1 VLPGAADDV
10 LDPVDEVELA
20 VLAAAHR
27 VAGVEPAAAP
37 GFLGGSRVLQVAGEE
52 TAARIGTGLPDQQ
65 LPGLLFNLYFKTW
78 GRAAEAPRTD
88 GGRLAAG
95 GDHRAAAGLGHG
107 PGLGQR
113 EAEARLEGGV
123 VARVR
128 IGAEAETHAVRP
140 VQGGGFLGEKHGR
153 HDAE

>member
-1 VLPGAADDV
+1 PLEAMVLNRPCKLEACGLLLLQNDASKDFFVAHGIGRGDHRHLGDRGMLGERGFHPQRGDVLPGAADDV

-78 GRAAEAPRTD
+78 GRAAEAPRAD
-88 GGRLAAG
+88 V
-95 GDHRAAAGLGHG
+95 
-107 PGLGQR
+107 
-113 EAEARLEGGV
+113 ARL
-123 VARVR
+123 
-128 IGAEAETHAVRP
+128 
-140 VQGGGFLGEKHGR
+140 
-153 HDAE
+153 